1 MDSNNINI
9 KEFIKKCRLIQ
20 MPAKVQ
26 AAAEPNHLKQTLNIN
41 QKKKIKE
48 EESE

>member
-1 MDSNNINI
+1 
-9 KEFIKKCRLIQ
+9 

-41 QKKKIKE
+41 QKKEIKV
-48 EESE
+48 ESEQLTDDQE